1 MPVCEKVERCPFFN
15 EKMSNMPA
23 TAAGYKRKY
32 CLGNNEQCARHIVL
46 QKLGGDKVPLNLY
59 PNQVDK
65 AEKLIKEQTIV
76 Q

>member
-1 MPVCEKVERCPFFN
+1 MAVCEKVKGCPFFN

-32 CLGNNEQCARHIVL
+32 CMGDNQNCARYMVL
-46 QKLGGDKVPLNLY
+46 KKLGGDKVPVDLF
-59 PNQVDK
+59 PNQVEK
-65 AEKLIKEQTIV
+65 AKMLIKEQTIV